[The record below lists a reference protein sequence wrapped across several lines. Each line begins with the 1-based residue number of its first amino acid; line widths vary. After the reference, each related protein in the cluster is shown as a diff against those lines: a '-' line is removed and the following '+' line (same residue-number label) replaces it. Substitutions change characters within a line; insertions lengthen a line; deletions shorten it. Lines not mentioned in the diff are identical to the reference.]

1 LNLKNRLTLIFS
13 VMAALVLLV
22 SSVVGYLF
30 TKEQIIA
37 GIQAEMTANVNSQVN
52 KLDGWLI
59 GKGRMLEITAGTI
72 RSTFGDN
79 EITVPMLAGYK
90 TVDKELSD
98 MYFGSTSGQMVD
110 GSGWTPPADYD
121 PRARGWYKSAQEQGK
136 LVFSDPYLDAVTK
149 QMAVSVAMPYKG
161 LSGQVRGIMAED
173 ILLQT
178 LVDNVQNINL
188 HGEGYAYLFD
198 SKGIMLAHPDK
209 AVVSKNILE
218 EDKLK
223 NISASFKEM
232 LDKDQGFTQ
241 FSEKGETML
250 EVYQKIPS
258 TGWVLAIVVPE
269 NTVLQPLVHLR
280 WLLMLV
286 ALMAVMIVVG
296 VTYMTVR
303 RITKPI
309 EILEGQ
315 VNRVAGGD
323 LTVQAEVNGQ
333 DEIARLAAGFNTMVH
348 NLQTLILHVNTTAEQ
363 VAAASEELTASA
375 QESAQASNQVAGSVT
390 EIAAGSEQQ
399 LKAVG
404 QTAGVVGDMATSIQH
419 ANTGAQEAVGKSRQA
434 AARAKDSGASIDK
447 AVIQMSLIEK
457 TVNTSATVVATLGER
472 SKEIGQ
478 IVDTISGIAGQTN
491 LLALNAAIEAAR
503 AGEQGRGFAVVAEE
517 VRKLAEQSQEAAKK
531 IATLISEI
539 QGDTSQAV
547 SAMDDGTREVS
558 LGAEI
563 INSAGSAFQEI
574 ETLVVQVSDQ
584 VSKISLDMQQMDQ
597 GSQRIVSSVK
607 VIDDLSKVAADEAQ
621 SVSAATEEQSASLQE
636 IAAASQTLAK
646 MAEELQVA
654 IRQFKV

>member
-209 AVVSKNILE
+209 SVVSKNILE

-241 FSEKGETML
+241 FSE
-250 EVYQKIPS
+250 
-258 TGWVLAIVVPE
+258 
-269 NTVLQPLVHLR
+269 
-280 WLLMLV
+280 
-286 ALMAVMIVVG
+286 
-296 VTYMTVR
+296 
-303 RITKPI
+303 
-309 EILEGQ
+309 
-315 VNRVAGGD
+315 
-323 LTVQAEVNGQ
+323 NG
-333 DEIARLAAGFNTMVH
+333 
-348 NLQTLILHVNTTAEQ
+348 
-363 VAAASEELTASA
+363 
-375 QESAQASNQVAGSVT
+375 
-390 EIAAGSEQQ
+390 
-399 LKAVG
+399 
-404 QTAGVVGDMATSIQH
+404 
-419 ANTGAQEAVGKSRQA
+419 
-434 AARAKDSGASIDK
+434 
-447 AVIQMSLIEK
+447 
-457 TVNTSATVVATLGER
+457 
-472 SKEIGQ
+472 
-478 IVDTISGIAGQTN
+478 
-491 LLALNAAIEAAR
+491 
-503 AGEQGRGFAVVAEE
+503 
-517 VRKLAEQSQEAAKK
+517 
-531 IATLISEI
+531 
-539 QGDTSQAV
+539 
-547 SAMDDGTREVS
+547 
-558 LGAEI
+558 
-563 INSAGSAFQEI
+563 
-574 ETLVVQVSDQ
+574 
-584 VSKISLDMQQMDQ
+584 
-597 GSQRIVSSVK
+597 
-607 VIDDLSKVAADEAQ
+607 
-621 SVSAATEEQSASLQE
+621 
-636 IAAASQTLAK
+636 
-646 MAEELQVA
+646 
-654 IRQFKV
+654 